1 MLHRGTIFNDN
12 FNANT
17 QKIDT
22 CNMASADDFQRY
34 IVAATYVLHN
44 LEQVSRF
51 YRFYRFFSR
60 NDGALKIDPV

>member
-44 LEQVSRF
+44 LNRF
-51 YRFYRFFSR
+51 QGFTGFTGFFR
-60 NDGALKIDPV
+60 ATMVH